1 MIIGFLVLIMAV
13 VVGGVMWVKRP
24 QPETPSIPAEGT
36 PGGEGYVPPAE
47 EMVELVVAAQ
57 DVIPRGTRITMDA
70 VTLSDV
76 PKDDAPE
83 GYLTSVDAA
92 LGRIAREDITVDTPI
107 TDDML
112 TEPFPDL
119 STMSSDAALQIPE
132 GMVAYALPVARYSS
146 VAWAIQPGDHVDVLI
161 SVLVVELDSEFQS
174 ILPNQASCVEP
185 SEEEGCTSGTV
196 GRLDVLAN
204 GWVVNLT
211 PSEPQRPRLVTQ
223 LTVQDVTVLHVGD
236 WSASGQVPSD
246 EETETPPPDE
256 QGTVVTHKN
265 VEPLTLIVTPQDAM
279 VLKYAEEAGA
289 SIDLILRSAKD
300 KEKGS
305 TITTEAVTLQYIFD
319 RFNIEQPPKLPYGV
333 TPPARSL
340 RHNSDSGRLGTGSE
354 QLPEEVIMQPE

>member
-1 MIIGFLVLIMAV
+1 
-13 VVGGVMWVKRP
+13 
-24 QPETPSIPAEGT
+24 
-36 PGGEGYVPPAE
+36 
-47 EMVELVVAAQ
+47 VAAQ
-57 DVIPRGTRITMDA
+57 DVIPRGTRITEGA
-70 VTLSDV
+70 VKLSDV
-76 PKDDAPE
+76 PKDTAPE
-83 GYLTSVDAA
+83 GYLTSIDTV
-92 LGRIAREDITVDTPI
+92 LGRIAREDITLDTPF

-112 TEPFPDL
+112 TERFPDL

-161 SVLVVELDSEFQS
+161 SVLILELDQEFQAA
-174 ILPNQASCVEP
+174 LPNQASCVEP
-185 SEEEGCTSGTV
+185 SEEGGCTSGTI

-211 PSEPQRPRLVTQ
+211 PGEPQRPRLVTQ

-236 WSASGQVPSD
+236 WPSSGQAPSGEEVATPVP
-246 EETETPPPDE
+246 EEQTVAPA
-256 QGTVVTHKN
+256 GTK

-300 KEKGS
+300 KEKEA

-319 RFNIEQPPKLPYGV
+319 RFNIEQPPKLPYGL

-340 RHNSDSGRLGTGSE
+340 RHNSEGGRLGTGSE
-354 QLPEEVIMQPE
+354 QLPEEVVVQPQ